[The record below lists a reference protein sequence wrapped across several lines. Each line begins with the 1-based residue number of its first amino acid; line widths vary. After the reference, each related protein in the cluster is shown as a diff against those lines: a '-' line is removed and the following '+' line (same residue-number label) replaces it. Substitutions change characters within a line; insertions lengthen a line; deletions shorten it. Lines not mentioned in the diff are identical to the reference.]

1 MIYGT
6 ILNNN
11 ITKFMT
17 GFYKK
22 LKEAPK
28 KVFRLL
34 YAFIIA
40 DKINGGYISV
50 KAKDN
55 RVNLFE
61 YRPDL
66 QRYNR
71 YNESRYNLGD
81 YLGFVIAEWMLG
93 KKGLSI
99 ETWVKKR
106 KHLKCVGSNIYAGFQ
121 NATVWGSGII
131 HKPKGIKRVNAFLI
145 HYPLTRLDIRAV
157 RGPLTR
163 ALLLKW
169 GQKCPEVY
177 GDPAILMPLIYQPP
191 QKDKK
196 KNLLVIPQFA
206 TEKTFREKYHDL
218 DMISMNTDDYKSV
231 IDAITSSKRVITSS
245 LHAVI
250 LSDAYGVPSV
260 LYRGL
265 PKKTDF
271 KYLDYYYS
279 TGRRNIHIADSFEE
293 AMQMEPLPLPDLKG
307 LQEGLIKTFPYDL
320 WES

>member
-1 MIYGT
+1 MTVFDT
-6 ILNNN
+6 I
-11 ITKFMT
+11 
-17 GFYKK
+17 KK
-22 LKEAPK
+22 TLK
-28 KVFRLL
+28 KVLHLL
-34 YAFIIA
+34 HAYIIA
-40 DKINGGYISV
+40 DSINGGYTNV
-50 KAKDN
+50 KAKDH

-66 QRYNR
+66 QKYNR

-81 YLGFVIAEWMLG
+81 YLGFVIAEWMLS
-93 KKGLSI
+93 KKGLSLD
-99 ETWVKKR
+99 TWVKKR

-121 NATVWGSGII
+121 NATIWGSGII

-163 ALLLKW
+163 ELLLKW

-177 GDPAILMPLIYQPP
+177 GDPAILMPLIYQPKHEIK
-191 QKDKK
+191 KDM
-196 KNLLVIPQFA
+196 LVIPQFV
-206 TEKTFREKYHDL
+206 TEKTFREQYPDL
-218 DMISMNTDDYKSV
+218 NMISMNTNDYKFV
-231 IDAITSSKRVITSS
+231 IDTIASSKKVITSS

-265 PKKTDF
+265 SQKTDF

-279 TGRRNIHIADSFEE
+279 TGRRNIKIADTFEE
-293 AMQMEPLPLPDLKG
+293 ALKMEPLPLPDLKT
-307 LQEGLIKTFPYDL
+307 LQEGLLRTFPYDL
-320 WES
+320 WED